1 MNKKIIIII
10 LSLLFL
16 NSCGGVADTIQ
27 GKKRSEQSDE
37 FLVKKKNPLTMPP
50 DFDELPS
57 PDGKS
62 EKKDQSD
69 NDDIKELINKKDSST
84 EESNQNLPVEES
96 ILKKINE

>member
-62 EKKDQSD
+62 EKKYQSD

>member
-1 MNKKIIIII
+1 
-10 LSLLFL
+10 
-16 NSCGGVADTIQ
+16 
-27 GKKRSEQSDE
+27 
-37 FLVKKKNPLTMPP
+37 MPP

-62 EKKDQSD
+62 EKKYQSD

>member
-16 NSCGGVADTIQ
+16 NSCGGFADTIQ

-50 DFDELPS
+50 DFD
-57 PDGKS
+57 
-62 EKKDQSD
+62 
-69 NDDIKELINKKDSST
+69 
-84 EESNQNLPVEES
+84 
-96 ILKKINE
+96 